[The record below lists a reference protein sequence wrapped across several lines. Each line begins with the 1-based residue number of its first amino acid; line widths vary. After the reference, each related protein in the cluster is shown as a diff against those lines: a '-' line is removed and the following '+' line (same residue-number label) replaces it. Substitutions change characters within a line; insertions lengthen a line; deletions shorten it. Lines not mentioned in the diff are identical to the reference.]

1 MNMKWHFPLILDGK
15 ESILDL
21 SEEELEAKLK
31 FGDDIIRRYLNGE
44 FVNYTVED
52 TKKYLE
58 QGKKVYEAQQ
68 KRLGKKSYW

>member
-1 MNMKWHFPLILDGK
+1 MKWFFPMILDGE

-21 SEEELEAKLK
+21 GEEELEAKLK

-44 FVNYTVED
+44 FANYTIED
-52 TKKYLE
+52 TKKYIE
-58 QGKKVYEAQQ
+58 EGKKVYEDQQ